1 MGRAIR
7 NLRNVALRIFA
18 VTTTALAI
26 TSKVILLWLLI
37 VVFVFTLAE
46 FKPRK
51 TTTSPSLHASSAQA
65 SARLDVMHQS
75 DRHAGGE
82 NKNSGNLLS
91 LSLSLSV

>member
-1 MGRAIR
+1 
-7 NLRNVALRIFA
+7 
-18 VTTTALAI
+18 
-26 TSKVILLWLLI
+26 
-37 VVFVFTLAE
+37 LAE